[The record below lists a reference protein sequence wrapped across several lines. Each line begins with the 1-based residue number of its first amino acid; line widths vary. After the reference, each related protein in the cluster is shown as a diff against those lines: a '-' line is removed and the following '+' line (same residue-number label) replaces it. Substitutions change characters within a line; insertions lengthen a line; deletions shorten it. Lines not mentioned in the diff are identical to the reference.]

1 MMNHMDTNKPENDRS
16 VDDVEGNPSRDAA
29 ASPPDGPY
37 GAHQSWSARNPI
49 AGPVPSTGPAAH
61 PVGFTPPP
69 PLSPPPSPPGPVGYP
84 PTALMPPRDAVAAP
98 RRGRALWAIVAA
110 VALALGSGSV
120 GGVVGYTMASSES
133 TGSPSQM
140 VADGAT
146 LADVAEQVQPSVVS
160 IVAGEAGGSGVV
172 FDDDGHIITNSHVV
186 TAARG
191 EVEVTFSD
199 GTSAPA
205 QIVGTDEAGD
215 IAVLKVDGNLDLT
228 PIPIGDS
235 DALSVGDTVL
245 ALGSPLGLEGSVTS
259 GIVSALDRTI
269 TDGGTTLNGLIQ
281 TDASINQGNSG
292 GALVDGNGEL
302 VGINTAIATTDQSG
316 GSIGLGFAIPSTAV
330 VSSVEDIIAN
340 GDVER
345 AFLGV
350 SMNDSP
356 GEGAVVTQVQPG
368 SPADTA
374 GLERDDVITAV
385 DKQPVATGAEVAA
398 AIQQHKP
405 GAEVTITYK
414 RDGRGENDV
423 SVTLATA

>member
-259 GIVSALDRTI
+259 GIVSAHHHRRRDHSKRSHP
-269 TDGGTTLNGLIQ
+269 DGC
-281 TDASINQGNSG
+281 
-292 GALVDGNGEL
+292 VH
-302 VGINTAIATTDQSG
+302 QSG
-316 GSIGLGFAIPSTAV
+316 KLRWCARGRERRVGRYQHCDSHHRSERWKHRVGFCHPVDRRRV
-330 VSSVEDIIAN
+330 VC
-340 GDVER
+340 
-345 AFLGV
+345 
-350 SMNDSP
+350 
-356 GEGAVVTQVQPG
+356 
-368 SPADTA
+368 
-374 GLERDDVITAV
+374 
-385 DKQPVATGAEVAA
+385 
-398 AIQQHKP
+398 
-405 GAEVTITYK
+405 
-414 RDGRGENDV
+414 RGHHRQR
-423 SVTLATA
+423 